1 MVGAIGSVLI
11 KHPQDAFRCNDH
23 LLAQW
28 EELGYPSCPDYDKAL
43 AEYEQ
48 FVDLLEAHVPT
59 IHYLP
64 AADQTGADS
73 IYVHDPV
80 LVTRQGAILCNMGK
94 AQRRHEPAAAGDF
107 LRERGI
113 PILGAITGDGTLEG
127 GDVIWLDER
136 TVAVGRG
143 YRTNDEGIR
152 QLRQLIEG
160 LVDEFI
166 IVPLPHWQGPGEVLH
181 LMSLVSPIAC
191 DLAVAYSKL
200 LPVPFREWLL
210 ARGITLLEV
219 PDSEYE
225 TLACNILPVAPRR
238 CIMLAG
244 NPRTRE
250 MLRAVGVE
258 VWEFGGAEICLKGAG
273 GPTCLTRPILRA

>member
-1 MVGAIGSVLI
+1 M
-11 KHPQDAFRCNDH
+11 KHPRDAFRCNDH

-28 EELGYPSCPDYDKAL
+28 EDLGYPSCPDYDRAL

-48 FVDLLEAHVPT
+48 FVELLKAHVPV

-64 AADQTGADS
+64 SADQTGADS

-80 LVTRQGAILCNMGK
+80 LVTRRGAILCNMGK
-94 AQRRHEPAAAGDF
+94 AQRRQEPAAVGDF
-107 LRERGI
+107 LRKRGI
-113 PILGAITGDGTLEG
+113 PILGAITGEGTLEG

-152 QLRQLIEG
+152 QFRQLIDSQ
-160 LVDEFI
+160 VDEFI
-166 IVPLPHWQGPGEVLH
+166 TVPLPHWRGPGEVLH
-181 LMSLVSPIAC
+181 LMSLVSPIDC
-191 DLAVAYSKL
+191 DLAVAYSRL
-200 LPVPFREWLL
+200 LPVPFREWLV
-210 ARGITLLEV
+210 ARGITLLDV
-219 PDSEYE
+219 PDSEYD

-250 MLRAVGVE
+250 MLRAVGVK
-258 VWEFGGAEICLKGAG
+258 VWEVGGAEICLKGAG